1 MPIELTIR
9 ALHCIDLEF
18 RLPVKKI
25 MISAGEA
32 SGDLHAA
39 NLVKALHKIDPT
51 VAVHGMGS
59 DRMKAAGVDIL
70 YDCRDIA
77 VMGIVE
83 VLAKWGTIM
92 GALDILKASLVKNP
106 PDLLILVDYQE
117 FNMKLAKAAKKLGI
131 KTMFY
136 IGPQVWAWRSHRV
149 KKIGRYI
156 DMMAVLFPFE
166 EAFYKK
172 ADMAVRF
179 VGNPLVDEVKASMSL
194 EESNKKFDLTPTL
207 KTIGLFPGSRRSEI
221 CRLLPTELASANL
234 IHQQYPQ
241 SQFIIPLAKSV
252 SLDELKPM
260 LAPYPNL
267 PIHIVHSHIHD
278 VMQSCHSVI
287 AASGTATLE
296 TALMTT
302 PMVIIYKMSNLT
314 YKIMKRMI
322 NIEHIGLPNIVA
334 GEQVVKEL
342 LQDDANP
349 ENISNEILSMLNNPG
364 YHEEITTKLKAIRN
378 KLGTSGGS
386 EKVAQLAYEML
397 QPTYHINKPN

>member
-1 MPIELTIR
+1 
-9 ALHCIDLEF
+9 
-18 RLPVKKI
+18 

-39 NLVKALHKIDPT
+39 NLVTALHKIDPT
-51 VAVHGMGS
+51 ITVHGMGS
-59 DRMKAAGVDIL
+59 DRMREAGVELL

-92 GALDILKASLVKNP
+92 SALDILKESLVTNR

-131 KTMFY
+131 KVMFY

-149 KKIGRYI
+149 KKIGRNI

-166 EAFYKK
+166 EAFYQK
-172 ADMAVRF
+172 ANMPVRF
-179 VGNPLVDEVKASMSL
+179 VGNPLVDEVKASMSI
-194 EESNKKFDLTPTL
+194 EATNEKFGLDANL

-221 CRLLPTELASANL
+221 YKLLPTELESARL
-234 IHQQYPQ
+234 IHLQYPNT
-241 SQFIIPLAKSV
+241 QFIIPLAKSV
-252 SLDELKPM
+252 SVEELQPM
-260 LAPYPNL
+260 LAPYSDL

-278 VMQSCHSVI
+278 VMQCCHSI
-287 AASGTATLE
+287 IGASGTVTLE

-314 YKIMKRMI
+314 FKIMKRMI
-322 NIEHIGLPNIVA
+322 TIPHIGLPNIVA
-334 GEQVVKEL
+334 GEEVVKEL

-349 ENISNEILSMLNNPG
+349 EKISNEILLMLNDDQ
-364 YHEEITTKLKAIRN
+364 YHQQITNKLKDIRS

-397 QPTYHINKPN
+397 QPGFHVHKQNSKKSRS

>member
-1 MPIELTIR
+1 
-9 ALHCIDLEF
+9 
-18 RLPVKKI
+18 

-39 NLVKALHKIDPT
+39 NLVTALHKIDPT
-51 VAVHGMGS
+51 ISVHGMGS
-59 DRMKAAGVDIL
+59 DRMREAGVELL

-77 VMGIVE
+77 VMGIIE

-92 GALDILKASLVKNP
+92 GALDILKDSLASNP

-131 KTMFY
+131 KTLFY

-172 ADMAVRF
+172 ANMPVRF

-194 EESNKKFDLTPTL
+194 EAANTKFKLDPEV

-221 CRLLPTELASANL
+221 CRLLPTQLASADL
-234 IHQQYPQ
+234 IHQQYANT
-241 SQFIIPLAKSV
+241 QFIIPLAKSV
-252 SLDELKPM
+252 NLKELERM
-260 LAPYPNL
+260 LAPYSHL
-267 PIHIVHSHIHD
+267 SIHIVHSHIHD
-278 VMQSCHSVI
+278 IMQCCHSIIV
-287 AASGTATLE
+287 ASGTVTLE

-314 YKIMKRMI
+314 YNIMKRMI
-322 NIEHIGLPNIVA
+322 TIKHVGLPNIVA
-334 GEQVVKEL
+334 GEEIVKEL

-349 ENISNEILSMLNNPG
+349 EKISSEILLLLNDKN
-364 YHEEITTKLKAIRN
+364 YRQRVVEKLESIRN

-386 EKVAQLAYEML
+386 DKVAELAFEML
-397 QPTYHINKPN
+397 QPSYQVNRQNSN

>member
-1 MPIELTIR
+1 
-9 ALHCIDLEF
+9 
-18 RLPVKKI
+18 

-39 NLVKALHKIDPT
+39 NLVTALHKIDPT
-51 VAVHGMGS
+51 ISVHGMGS
-59 DRMKAAGVDIL
+59 DRMRDAGVDLL

-77 VMGIVE
+77 VMGIIE
-83 VLAKWGTIM
+83 VLAKWSTIM
-92 GALDILKASLVKNP
+92 GALDILKDSLASNP

-131 KTMFY
+131 KTLFY

-172 ADMAVRF
+172 ANMPVRF
-179 VGNPLVDEVKASMSL
+179 VGNPLVDEVKANMSI
-194 EESNKKFDLTPTL
+194 EAANTKFELAPDV

-221 CRLLPTELASANL
+221 CRLLPTQLASADL
-234 IHQQYPQ
+234 IHQQYANT
-241 SQFIIPLAKSV
+241 QFIIPLAKSV
-252 SLDELKPM
+252 SLKELQPM
-260 LAPYPNL
+260 LAPYSHL
-267 PIHIVHSHIHD
+267 SIHIVHSHIHD
-278 VMQSCHSVI
+278 VMQCCHSIIV
-287 AASGTATLE
+287 ASGTATLE
-296 TALMTT
+296 IALMKT

-322 NIEHIGLPNIVA
+322 TIDHVGLPNIVA
-334 GEQVVKEL
+334 GEEVIKEL

-349 ENISNEILSMLNNPG
+349 EKISSEILLLLNDKN
-364 YHEEITTKLKAIRN
+364 YHQQVVSKLESIRN

-386 EKVAQLAYEML
+386 DKVAALAFEML
-397 QPTYHINKPN
+397 QPGYQVNRQNSN

>member
-1 MPIELTIR
+1 
-9 ALHCIDLEF
+9 
-18 RLPVKKI
+18 

-39 NLVKALHKIDPT
+39 NLVTALHKIDPT
-51 VAVHGMGS
+51 IKVNGMGS
-59 DRMKAAGVDIL
+59 DRMQEAGVEIL

-92 GALDILKASLVKNP
+92 GALDILKESLVTNR

-131 KTMFY
+131 KVMFY

-149 KKIGRYI
+149 KKIGRHV

-172 ADMAVRF
+172 ANMPVRF
-179 VGNPLVDEVKASMSL
+179 VGNPLVDEVKTSMSL
-194 EESNKKFDLTPTL
+194 DAANTKFGLDPAL

-221 CRLLPTELASANL
+221 CKLLPTELASARL
-234 IHQQYPQ
+234 IHQQHPDT
-241 SQFIIPLAKSV
+241 QFIIPLAKSV
-252 SLDELKPM
+252 STKELESM
-260 LAPYPNL
+260 LAPYSDL
-267 PIHIVHSHIHD
+267 PIHFVHSHIHD
-278 VMQSCHSVI
+278 VMQCCHSIIV
-287 AASGTATLE
+287 ASGTVTLE

-302 PMVIIYKMSNLT
+302 PMVIIYKMSNLS

-322 NIEHIGLPNIVA
+322 TIEHIGLPNIVA
-334 GEQVVKEL
+334 GEEVVKEL
-342 LQDDANP
+342 LQENACP
-349 ENISNEILSMLNNPG
+349 EKISNEILLMLNDQQ
-364 YHEEITTKLKAIRN
+364 YHQQIIAKLEKIRN

-386 EKVAQLAYEML
+386 EKVAQLAFEML
-397 QPTYHINKPN
+397 QPNFHTKSK

>member
-1 MPIELTIR
+1 M
-9 ALHCIDLEF
+9 
-18 RLPVKKI
+18 PVKNI

-39 NLVKALHKIDPT
+39 NLVIALNKIDT
-51 VAVHGMGS
+51 TIKVHGVGS
-59 DRMKAAGVDIL
+59 DRMREAGVEIL

-92 GALDILKASLVKNP
+92 GALDILKDSMAKNP

-131 KTMFY
+131 RVMFY
-136 IGPQVWAWRSHRV
+136 VGPQVWAWRSHRV

-166 EAFYKK
+166 EAFYQK
-172 ADMAVRF
+172 ANMPVRF
-179 VGNPLVDEVKASMSL
+179 VGNPLVDEVKATMSL
-194 EESNKKFDLTPTL
+194 DKATAKFGLDPAL

-221 CRLLPTELASANL
+221 CRLLPTELASARL

-241 SQFIIPLAKSV
+241 TQFIIPLAKSV
-252 SLDELKPM
+252 NLDELQEM
-260 LAPYPNL
+260 LGQYPEL
-267 PIHIVHSHIHD
+267 PIHFVHSHIHD
-278 VMQSCHSVI
+278 VMQCCHSI
-287 AASGTATLE
+287 ILASGTVTLE

-302 PMVIIYKMSNLT
+302 PMVIIYKMSNLS

-322 NIEHIGLPNIVA
+322 TIEHIGLPNIVA
-334 GEQVVKEL
+334 GKEVVKEL
-342 LQDDANP
+342 LQENASP
-349 ENISNEILSMLNNPG
+349 EKISDEILLMLNDET
-364 YHEEITTKLKAIRN
+364 YHQQVTASLEEIRS

-386 EKVAQLAYEML
+386 QKVAQLAFEML
-397 QPTYHINKPN
+397 QPNPVK

>member
-1 MPIELTIR
+1 
-9 ALHCIDLEF
+9 
-18 RLPVKKI
+18 

-39 NLVKALHKIDPT
+39 NLVTALHKIDPT
-51 VAVHGMGS
+51 ISVHGMGS
-59 DRMKAAGVDIL
+59 DRMREVGVELL

-77 VMGIVE
+77 VMGIIE

-92 GALDILKASLVKNP
+92 GALDILKDSLANNP

-131 KTMFY
+131 KTLFY

-172 ADMAVRF
+172 ANMPVRF

-194 EESNKKFDLTPTL
+194 EAANTKFKLDPEV

-221 CRLLPTELASANL
+221 CRLLPTQLASADL
-234 IHQQYPQ
+234 IHQQYANT
-241 SQFIIPLAKSV
+241 QFIIPLAKSV
-252 SLDELKPM
+252 SLKELEPM
-260 LAPYPNL
+260 LTPYPHL
-267 PIHIVHSHIHD
+267 SIHIVHSHIHD
-278 VMQSCHSVI
+278 VMQCCHSIIV
-287 AASGTATLE
+287 ASGTATLE
-296 TALMTT
+296 TALMTK

-322 NIEHIGLPNIVA
+322 TIKHVGLPNIVA
-334 GEQVVKEL
+334 GEEVVKEL
-342 LQDDANP
+342 LQNDANA
-349 ENISNEILSMLNNPG
+349 EKISSEILLLLNDKKYYQLVVSNL
-364 YHEEITTKLKAIRN
+364 ESIRN

-386 EKVAQLAYEML
+386 DKVAELALEML
-397 QPTYHINKPN
+397 QPNYQIHRQN

>member
-1 MPIELTIR
+1 
-9 ALHCIDLEF
+9 
-18 RLPVKKI
+18 

-39 NLVKALHKIDPT
+39 NLVTALHKIDPT
-51 VAVHGMGS
+51 IKVRGMGS
-59 DRMKAAGVDIL
+59 DRMKDAGVDIL

-92 GALDILKASLVKNP
+92 GALDILKESLEKQP

-131 KTMFY
+131 KVMFY

-172 ADMAVRF
+172 ANMPVRF
-179 VGNPLVDEVKASMSL
+179 VGNPLVDEVKASMSIEAAQKMFEL
-194 EESNKKFDLTPTL
+194 DSQL

-221 CRLLPTELASANL
+221 CNLLPTQLASAQL
-234 IHQQYPQ
+234 IHQQSPQ
-241 SQFIIPLAKSV
+241 TQFIIPLAKSV
-252 SLDELKPM
+252 SVEELQPM
-260 LAPYPNL
+260 LAPYTDL

-278 VMQSCHSVI
+278 VMQCCHSVI

-322 NIEHIGLPNIVA
+322 TIDHVGLPNIVA
-334 GEQVVKEL
+334 GKEVVKEL
-342 LQDDANP
+342 LQDDATP
-349 ENISNEILSMLNNPG
+349 ENISNEIVLMLNDET
-364 YHEEITTKLKAIRN
+364 YRQRIISDLKAIRS

-386 EKVAQLAYEML
+386 QKVAELAIEML
-397 QPTYHINKPN
+397 QSNHLK